1 MCRRHGNLRRVQLC
15 PDPETV
21 KGIAE
26 PLVPHAHGEGRKG
39 DVARFAQGI
48 RQTETPVYLAV
59 RLMQDIVPADRKL
72 TRAVEDLV
80 RRRDA
85 RGKCRIG
92 DQCLEGRAGRVEPLR
107 SAVDERAVRTRRERI
122 P

>member
-1 MCRRHGNLRRVQLC
+1 MCRRHGNLRCAQLC
-15 PDPETV
+15 PDPEAV

-48 RQTETPVYLAV
+48 CQAQPPVYLTV
-59 RLMQDIVPADRKL
+59 WLMQDIVSADRKL

-85 RGKCRIG
+85 RGERRIG

-107 SAVDERAVRTRRERI
+107 STIEERAVRTRRERI